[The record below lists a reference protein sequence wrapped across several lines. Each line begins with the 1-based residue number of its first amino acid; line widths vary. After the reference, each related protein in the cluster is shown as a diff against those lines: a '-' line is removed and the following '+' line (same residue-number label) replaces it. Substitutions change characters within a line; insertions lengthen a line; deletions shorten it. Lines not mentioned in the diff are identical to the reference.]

1 MNDERPIAPPAA
13 DADDIPEVDLS
24 DEDILDAMQH
34 IPGYLDITTEDFREV
49 YHLAHRHAL
58 DRLLGSLRAATLMR
72 ADVTPLPPDMP
83 LDEAA
88 RRLVRSGYKGLPVVD
103 ADRRVIGMLTET
115 DYLRRLQAD
124 TFLEL
129 LLRLLD
135 DNCGIKHR
143 CHETPVS
150 AAMTAPAVT
159 LDPDA
164 GFRDMVKAFRSHPGR
179 GTPVVDADG
188 HLRGLLLRKDFMA
201 ALHWEELL

>member
-1 MNDERPIAPPAA
+1 MNDERPIVPPAA

-103 ADRRVIGMLTET
+103 ADHRVIGMLTET

-135 DNCGIKHR
+135 DNCG
-143 CHETPVS
+143 TS
-150 AAMTAPAVT
+150 TAATRRRSRGDDGAAVT
-159 LDPDA
+159 PA
-164 GFRDMVKAFRSHPGR
+164 PIGFATERPSTSHPGR

-188 HLRGLLLRKDFMA
+188 HLYCCCARIFRF
-201 ALHWEELL
+201 LH

>member
-1 MNDERPIAPPAA
+1 
-13 DADDIPEVDLS
+13 
-24 DEDILDAMQH
+24 MQQ

-115 DYLRRLQAD
+115 DYLRVLMPA
-124 TFLEL
+124 TLAPLIL
-129 LLRLLD
+129 L
-135 DNCGIKHR
+135 
-143 CHETPVS
+143 VV
-150 AAMTAPAVT
+150 AVLVNNIPRT
-159 LDPDA
+159 RRYPEIW
-164 GFRDMVKAFRSHPGR
+164 F
-179 GTPVVDADG
+179 
-188 HLRGLLLRKDFMA
+188 
-201 ALHWEELL
+201 